1 MDGKSKTAPLA
12 YQNEPFLSS
21 PDGRILRILA
31 EYAEP
36 LSRFRREQIQD
47 TVVFFGSARFHS
59 RLDAQKNLVDI
70 EPNDGQCASLE
81 QQIQLKR
88 ALASANM
95 ARYYEH
101 DRLLAFLLNQ

>member
-1 MDGKSKTAPLA
+1 MDGKSKPAPLA
-12 YQNEPFLSS
+12 YQNEPFLNS

-47 TVVFFGSARFHS
+47 TVVFFGSARFCS
-59 RLDAQKNLVDI
+59 RLDAQRNLLGI
-70 EPNDGQCASLE
+70 EANAGEGASLE

-88 ALASANM
+88 AHRS
-95 ARYYEH
+95 
-101 DRLLAFLLNQ
+101 DRRSSSDGPCGFVR